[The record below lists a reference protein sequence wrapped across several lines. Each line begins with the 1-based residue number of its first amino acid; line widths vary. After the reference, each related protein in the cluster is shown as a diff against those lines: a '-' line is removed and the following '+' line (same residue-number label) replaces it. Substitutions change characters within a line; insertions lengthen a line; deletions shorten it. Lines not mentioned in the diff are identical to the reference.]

1 MTSGND
7 YEEAGAMAQTTPA
20 RERERAWR
28 RRFYDPWGLGEE
40 TKPFFLTSEFWVAV
54 TTVVAILIGTSADNF
69 DAPRAW
75 VLVSVVAAA
84 YIISR
89 GLAKA
94 GSRHFDRDRD
104 MGR

>member
-1 MTSGND
+1 
-7 YEEAGAMAQTTPA
+7 
-20 RERERAWR
+20 
-28 RRFYDPWGLGEE
+28 
-40 TKPFFLTSEFWVAV
+40 LTSEFWIAV
-54 TTVVAILIGTSADNF
+54 VTVVAILIGTSADNF

-94 GSRHFDRDRD
+94 GSRHINRDL
-104 MGR
+104 GR